1 MDINSMSEPAIGGNT
16 LPSASKP
23 SVEVVKPQQIEA
35 SVATS
40 ALEQRPVTK
49 SEMLEMVDKANLA
62 LEQLDM
68 GISFSVDEGTQS
80 SVIKV
85 IDRQTDEVIRQFPN
99 EGSLKMMKTIQS
111 YLDSMQQNSLPGKE
125 GLTGVLFS
133 EII

>member
-1 MDINSMSEPAIGGNT
+1 MDINSMSAPAIGGNA
-16 LPSASKP
+16 SQSVSKP
-23 SVEVVKPQQIEA
+23 TVEVVKPQQIEA
-35 SVATS
+35 SIATS
-40 ALEQRPVTK
+40 ALKQPAVTK
-49 SEMLEMVDKANLA
+49 NEMLEMVDRANIQ

-111 YLDSMQQNSLPGKE
+111 YLDSVQQNSSSSKE
-125 GLTGVLFS
+125 GLTGALFS